1 MPIVVSGWPAGQE
14 LKGAG
19 ASLHGGSLWF
29 LQGCLEWDPERR
41 LTPDQALQHEWI
53 TRGASMRSP
62 PGPLSR
68 LSSAQ
73 GGGLLYRHASNMSA
87 NSAVPVPLLIPVP
100 VSARVSIK

>member
-1 MPIVVSGWPAGQE
+1 MKRGLVSYLRGKQRLAFYRWF
-14 LKGAG
+14 
-19 ASLHGGSLWF
+19 LWF

-53 TRGASMRSP
+53 TRGASVRTP

-73 GGGLLYRHASNMSA
+73 GGLLYRHASNMSA